1 MHLSLNIV
9 RNTQIELLE
18 NKATL
23 HHESLELVTDSGGAG
38 MHRGGLG
45 VKRVVRFTSD
55 GEVLSMKKKTQTYP
69 WGVGGGLEPK
79 FTNSMVVWPGTPK
92 AKPLRMRREKMAK
105 DEVFEN
111 MSAGGGGWGNPLAR
125 DLDLIMDDVQNLKV
139 STESARDVYGVEI
152 LSATEVRET
161 AQRLEFQ
168 AKSAKNK

>member
-1 MHLSLNIV
+1 
-9 RNTQIELLE
+9 
-18 NKATL
+18 
-23 HHESLELVTDSGGAG
+23 
-38 MHRGGLG
+38 
-45 VKRVVRFTSD
+45 
-55 GEVLSMKKKTQTYP
+55 
-69 WGVGGGLEPK
+69 
-79 FTNSMVVWPGTPK
+79 
-92 AKPLRMRREKMAK
+92 MRREKMAK